1 MSICVVTDSTAD
13 IPPETREELGIHV
26 VPLKVIFG
34 DEEFIDGVTMQAPE
48 FYTRLVDDDVF
59 PTTSQPSPGEFIEA
73 YRGLLDRFDGIV
85 SIHISAELS
94 GTIDSATQ
102 ARAQMEDVGEAIR
115 IVDSRSVGMGIGLVV
130 LEAARAAQAG
140 GDLDSVA
147 KLAEDLVPRSG
158 LIFLLDTLE
167 YLRKGG
173 RIGPASA
180 FLGTLLR
187 FRPLLQIDEGV
198 VKPLARP
205 RSRRKGI
212 ERIRAHIE
220 SVGTLHS
227 VAVCT
232 ADDPV
237 GAADLA
243 QAINDLVPGELAA
256 MSTIGPVIGAHAG
269 PGVIGVAYLTKS
281 V

>member
-13 IPPETREELGIHV
+13 IPPEMREELGIHV

-48 FYTRLVDDDVF
+48 FYTRLVEEDVF

-167 YLRKGG
+167 YLRRGG

-220 SVGTLHS
+220 SVGTLHT

>member
-1 MSICVVTDSTAD
+1 MSVCVVTDSTSD

-34 DEEFIDGVTMQAPE
+34 DEEYIDGVTMQAAE
-48 FYTRLVDDDVF
+48 FYTRLVDDVF
-59 PTTSQPSPGEFIEA
+59 PTTSQPSPGEFMEMYA
-73 YRGLLDRFDGIV
+73 GLLERFDGIV

-94 GTIDSATQ
+94 GTVDSATQ
-102 ARAQMEDVGEAIR
+102 AREQMEGAGKAIR
-115 IVDSRSVGMGIGLVV
+115 IVDSRSASMGIGLVV

-140 GDLDSVA
+140 GDLDAVA
-147 KLAEDLVPRSG
+147 ELAEELVPRTG
-158 LIFLLDTLE
+158 VIFLLDTLE
-167 YLRKGG
+167 YLRRGG

-187 FRPLLQIDEGV
+187 FRPLLHIDEGI
-198 VKPLARP
+198 VKPLERP
-205 RSRRKGI
+205 RSRRRGI
-212 ERIRAHIE
+212 ERIRAHME
-220 SVGTLHS
+220 SVGALHS
-227 VAVCT
+227 AAVI
-232 ADDPV
+232 AANDPV

-243 QAINDLVPGELAA
+243 QAINDLIPGEVPA

>member
-1 MSICVVTDSTAD
+1 MSVCVVTDSTAD
-13 IPPETREELGIHV
+13 IPPETLEELGIHV
-26 VPLKVIFG
+26 IPLKVIFG
-34 DEEFIDGVTMQAPE
+34 DEEFIDGVTMQAAE

-59 PTTSQPSPGEFIEA
+59 PTTSQPSSGEFIDL
-73 YRGLLDRFDGIV
+73 YTGLLDRFDGVV

-94 GTIDSATQ
+94 GTLDSAIQ
-102 ARAQMEDVGEAIR
+102 ARGQMGDAGEAIR
-115 IVDSRSVGMGIGLVV
+115 IVDSRSVSMGIGLVV

-140 GDLDSVA
+140 RDLDSVTE
-147 KLAEDLVPRSG
+147 LAEELVPRTG
-158 LIFLLDTLE
+158 VIFLLDTLE
-167 YLRKGG
+167 YLRRGG

-198 VKPLARP
+198 VKPLERP

-212 ERIRAHIE
+212 KRIRAHIE
-220 SVGTLHS
+220 LVGALRS
-227 VAVCT
+227 AAVI
-232 ADDPV
+232 AANDPV

-243 QAINDLVPGELAA
+243 QAIGDLVPGDVLA

-269 PGVIGVAYLTKS
+269 PGVIGVAYLSKS

>member
-48 FYTRLVDDDVF
+48 FYTRLVEEDVF

-102 ARAQMEDVGEAIR
+102 ARAQMEDIGEAIR

-243 QAINDLVPGELAA
+243 QAINDLVPGEVPA

-269 PGVIGVAYLTKS
+269 PGLIGVAYLTKS

>member
-13 IPPETREELGIHV
+13 IPPETREELGIYV

-48 FYTRLVDDDVF
+48 FYTRLVEEDVF

-167 YLRKGG
+167 YLRRGG

-220 SVGTLHS
+220 SVGTLHT

-256 MSTIGPVIGAHAG
+256 MSTIGGVPLPVSVVAG
-269 PGVIGVAYLTKS
+269 
-281 V
+281 

>member
-13 IPPETREELGIHV
+13 IPPEMREELGIHV

-48 FYTRLVDDDVF
+48 FYTRLVEEDVF

-115 IVDSRSVGMGIGLVV
+115 IVDSRSVAMGIGLIV

-158 LIFLLDTLE
+158 LIFLLDTHE
-167 YLRKGG
+167 FLRKGG
-173 RIGPASA
+173 RIG
-180 FLGTLLR
+180 T
-187 FRPLLQIDEGV
+187 
-198 VKPLARP
+198 AR
-205 RSRRKGI
+205 
-212 ERIRAHIE
+212 
-220 SVGTLHS
+220 
-227 VAVCT
+227 
-232 ADDPV
+232 
-237 GAADLA
+237 
-243 QAINDLVPGELAA
+243 
-256 MSTIGPVIGAHAG
+256 
-269 PGVIGVAYLTKS
+269 
-281 V
+281 